1 MATIAQAVTVSI
13 PGAAN
18 PAGAD
23 PVAVAPATLPVPES
37 VGKASRAQ
45 DTVNLTETG
54 GRNVA
59 VAAPNGKAAVPAFQV
74 AYFPPS
80 SAPRAKAS
88 GTQTNSA
95 QAAAAVPAQTNNPT
109 AQVANAAAQ
118 EATSTSS
125 SSAGSSA
132 GAGANSS
139 AAASQTS
146 PLSAASQA
154 KLQKLDQELQQMG
167 INPAQVSFAARIALL
182 PLINDPAAIQQY
194 VQGLPA
200 QSAVLNPATSQS
212 NSTASLGTQA
222 AASGLSIAASVNGSG
237 SADRVAAGAAVI
249 RGVNSLP
256 SGNGSASFNP
266 ASASFAAAAG
276 AGTTS
281 GSDATGQ
288 KVNISV

>member
-1 MATIAQAVTVSI
+1 
-13 PGAAN
+13 
-18 PAGAD
+18 
-23 PVAVAPATLPVPES
+23 L
-37 VGKASRAQ
+37 
-45 DTVNLTETG
+45 
-54 GRNVA
+54 
-59 VAAPNGKAAVPAFQV
+59 
-74 AYFPPS
+74 
-80 SAPRAKAS
+80 
-88 GTQTNSA
+88 
-95 QAAAAVPAQTNNPT
+95 AAA
-109 AQVANAAAQ
+109 
-118 EATSTSS
+118 S
-125 SSAGSSA
+125 
-132 GAGANSS
+132 
-139 AAASQTS
+139 SQTS
-146 PLSAASQA
+146 PLGAASQA